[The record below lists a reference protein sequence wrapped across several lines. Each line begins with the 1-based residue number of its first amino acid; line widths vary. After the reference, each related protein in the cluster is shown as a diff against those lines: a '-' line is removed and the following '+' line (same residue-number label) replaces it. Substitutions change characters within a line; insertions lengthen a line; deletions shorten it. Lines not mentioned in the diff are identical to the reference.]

1 MRGASPSPWAEALPS
16 ALTRGQGQ
24 GQAVVLLLHRTCF
37 TALIVLRRRCRG
49 GTDSSRLMD
58 IVKSVVKT
66 VH

>member
-16 ALTRGQGQ
+16 TLTRGQ

-37 TALIVLRRRCRG
+37 TALIGLRRRCRG
-49 GTDSSRLMD
+49 GTESSRLMD